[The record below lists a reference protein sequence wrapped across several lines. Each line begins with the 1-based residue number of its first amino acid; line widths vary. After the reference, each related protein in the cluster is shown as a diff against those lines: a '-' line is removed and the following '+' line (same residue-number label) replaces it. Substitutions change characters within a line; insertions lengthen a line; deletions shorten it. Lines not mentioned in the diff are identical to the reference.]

1 LDLHNCGYNNG
12 ALVGRH
18 FVVSFF
24 SEETSPSPS
33 NAWLSKPLAILAAFR
48 KGWDV
53 WPSGPILKVG
63 PHSLSAILDHLDP
76 APQIPEAV
84 FTATIYSR
92 HGRTHFFLPLTEVF
106 SFFVHLLSRACT
118 AFTLSFTLFCAYSFA
133 HFLTSAMAHVER
145 TACPI
150 DAATEIGS
158 KGYGSGGSAERMESA
173 PLSDVS
179 SHSGAGG
186 DMDEGY
192 HTLSYFFWPLT
203 VMVSHI
209 QGMIDND
216 YFIEGMGHEP
226 GEETVL
232 EPHSD
237 EAVVFEEFFTVG
249 LRMPPHLF
257 SLISC

>member
-1 LDLHNCGYNNG
+1 
-12 ALVGRH
+12 
-18 FVVSFF
+18 
-24 SEETSPSPS
+24 
-33 NAWLSKPLAILAAFR
+33 
-48 KGWDV
+48 
-53 WPSGPILKVG
+53 
-63 PHSLSAILDHLDP
+63 
-76 APQIPEAV
+76 
-84 FTATIYSR
+84 
-92 HGRTHFFLPLTEVF
+92 LTEVF

-150 DAATEIGS
+150 DAAAEIGS

-192 HTLSYFFWPLT
+192 HTLSYFFWPSSM
-203 VMVSHI
+203 MVSHI